1 MQIYV
6 FMLHCMQKSVRLYV
20 HFYIFDNYQKY
31 VMKKIITV
39 FSLFLM
45 LIGYSQSFNK
55 NFKDQSLRFDFI
67 FEGNLNKTEI
77 KLDTIK
83 RIAKWNGRK
92 VNLDKNLLQGDA
104 EINVYDLRTNKIIY
118 TQSFSTLYQEWLT
131 QKAAKT
137 TVFSTEQVLYIPLP
151 KYNFRVQINFFH
163 NNIAKEVFN
172 QSFNVNDLK
181 KIKAI
186 TADTVF
192 KTIKKAT
199 SNKNVINLTFVA
211 EGFTM
216 VDEQKFYD
224 AVNKSVQALFKYPSF
239 KKYED
244 QFNITAVFTLS
255 KDSGVTI
262 PSKHIYK
269 NTIAH
274 ATFDTFGAERY
285 LTPSKLFKLHDALAS
300 TQADHIIILANSNQ
314 YGGAG
319 IYNGYTIATLFGQTF
334 DEVVVHEF
342 GHSFAGLGDEYFY
355 ANDIFSD
362 NAHQNTVEPW
372 VKNNTTLVDFQS
384 KWKNKL
390 PENTIIPTPYTT
402 DGTDGLGVYL
412 GIEGGKVYIP
422 HQDCRMHTNTAKD
435 FCSVCSDA
443 IEELIL
449 HYTVQK

>member
-1 MQIYV
+1 
-6 FMLHCMQKSVRLYV
+6 
-20 HFYIFDNYQKY
+20 
-31 VMKKIITV
+31 MKNIITA

-45 LIGYSQSFNK
+45 LIGYSQSFTKKFK
-55 NFKDQSLRFDFI
+55 NEGLRLDFI
-67 FEGNLNKTEI
+67 FEGNVHKTNV
-77 KLDTIK
+77 KLDAIK
-83 RIAKWNGRK
+83 RIANWNGRK
-92 VNLDKNLLQGDA
+92 VNLDRNLLQGDA
-104 EINVYDLRTNKIIY
+104 EINVYDLKTNEKIY

-131 QKAAKT
+131 QNDAQNN
-137 TVFSTEQVLYIPLP
+137 VFFVEQVLYIPFP
-151 KYNFRVQINFFH
+151 KNDFRVQVNLFF
-163 NNIAKEVFN
+163 NNVPKEVFN
-172 QSFNVNDLK
+172 QTFNSNDLK

-186 TADTVF
+186 TADTAF

-211 EGFTM
+211 EGFTKAN
-216 VDEQKFYD
+216 EQNFYD
-224 AVNKSVQALFKYPSF
+224 AVNKSIQALFKYPSF
-239 KKYED
+239 KKYKD
-244 QFNITAVFTLS
+244 QFNITAAFTIS

-262 PSKHIYK
+262 PSKNIYK
-269 NTIAH
+269 NTIAQS
-274 ATFDTFGAERY
+274 TFDTFGAERY
-285 LTPSKLFKLHDALAS
+285 LTTNKLFKLHDALAN
-300 TQADHIIILANSNQ
+300 TPADHIIILANSDQ

-319 IYNGYTIATLFGQTF
+319 IFNGYTIATLFGKTF

-355 ANDIFSD
+355 ADDIFSD

-372 VKNNTTLVDFQS
+372 VRNNTTLVDFES

-390 PENTIIPTPYTT
+390 PENTMIPTPYTT
-402 DGTDGLGVYL
+402 DGTDDLGVYL